1 MKIKMQVGKRNE
13 KNACCGRNERRGQ
26 TEVRYY
32 IEKT

>member
-1 MKIKMQVGKRNE
+1 MQIKMQVGKHNE
-13 KNACCGRNERRGQ
+13 KNASCGRNERRRQ